1 MKYLGENST
10 LSLITQIKTWVR
22 SLTNSLQTLISAKPS
37 INDNTA
43 STTTVYSSNKVNG
56 LLENKADSTALSTTN
71 SNLSSLQ
78 KEVSGLGLVAS
89 KTAGVSQEQ
98 TDYTF
103 SGKNYA
109 TDDYT
114 IVLTVAS
121 NINATQFEAMCE
133 AKPMI
138 NSVEYTNGNTAVTVK
153 CMGGAPSTGFPMM
166 IYVYK
171 TNA

>member
-10 LSLITQIKTWVR
+10 LSLITKIKTWVNGLV
-22 SLTNSLQTLISAKPS
+22 SNLQTAISAKPS
-37 INDNTA
+37 INDSSS
-43 STTTVYSSNKVNG
+43 STTSVYSSNKVNG
-56 LLENKADSTALSTTN
+56 LLENKANSTDLTTTN
-71 SNLSSLQ
+71 NNLNSLQ
-78 KEVSGLGLVAS
+78 GKVDGLGLVAS
-89 KTAGVSQEQ
+89 KSAGVSSAQ
-98 TDYTF
+98 TDYIF

-114 IVLTVAS
+114 IVLTTS
-121 NINATQFEAMCE
+121 SSINQTQFEAMCE

-138 NSVEYTNGNTAVTVK
+138 NSVEYMNGSTTVTVK
-153 CMGGAPSTGFPMM
+153 CMGGTPSTGFPMM

>member
-10 LSLITQIKTWVR
+10 LSLITKIKTWVNGLV
-22 SLTNSLQTLISAKPS
+22 SNLQTAISAKPD
-37 INDNTA
+37 INDSA
-43 STTTVYSSNKVNG
+43 VSTTKTFSSNKIEQRVNYIYNT
-56 LLENKADSTALSTTN
+56 LNTRI
-71 SNLSSLQ
+71 SS
-78 KEVSGLGLVAS
+78 LGLVATKS
-89 KTAGVSQEQ
+89 AGVSAET
-98 TDYTF
+98 TDYIF
-103 SGKNYA
+103 SSVNYS
-109 TDDYT
+109 TDNYT

-121 NINATQFEAMCE
+121 NINQTQFEAMCE